1 MKKAIIIAMLA
12 LSFNN
17 ICAAKELHTI
27 HHQVAAN
34 ETLDSIAMQYITTD
48 RYFPEFREGIV
59 ENNYDRIFV
68 SRVVKE
74 VQPGDELEINVW
86 F

>member
-1 MKKAIIIAMLA
+1 MKKAILVAILMLA
-12 LSFNN
+12 FNN
-17 ICAAKELHTI
+17 ICSAKELHTI

-34 ETLDSIAMQYITTD
+34 ETLDSIAIQYMTAD

-59 ENNYDRIFV
+59 ENNYDRMFV
-68 SRVVKE
+68 SRAVKE
-74 VQPGDELEINVW
+74 VRPGDELEINIW